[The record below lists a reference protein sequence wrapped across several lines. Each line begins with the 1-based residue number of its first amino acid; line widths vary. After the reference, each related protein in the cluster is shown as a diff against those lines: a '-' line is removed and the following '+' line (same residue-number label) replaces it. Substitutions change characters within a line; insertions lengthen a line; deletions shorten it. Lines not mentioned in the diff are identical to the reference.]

1 MQQWMMIAAA
11 IAGFALQPTASA
23 AARDY
28 PERPITLI
36 VPQAPGG
43 GNDVIARILAETM
56 SRTLGHR
63 SSSRIDLGPEARSA
77 RASSQK
83 VRLMDTRWS
92 WAAPERWRWPR
103 RCFPMWD
110 MIRARTSRRSD

>member
-11 IAGFALQPTASA
+11 IAGFALQTAASA
-23 AARDY
+23 TARDY

-56 SRTLGHR
+56 SRTLGQQIIVENRPGAGGTIGTRQLAKSPPEHPAVNKHQHQPQQQCGHPAFER
-63 SSSRIDLGPEARSA
+63 DLQE
-77 RASSQK
+77 
-83 VRLMDTRWS
+83 VRMHVTDR
-92 WAAPERWRWPR
+92 
-103 RCFPMWD
+103 
-110 MIRARTSRRSD
+110 